1 MMPINPLATSE
12 FKIERVLTYDQ
23 PTWTPLLVKRA
34 FSLAHALDAEMIAPD
49 ARVMTFELNGAVFV
63 FQTLHLA
70 FHHVVQGEHEGQPW
84 MVSFCVVCNAGAT
97 FDPRVNGVVHH
108 FAGNA
113 MYNAMTLL
121 SDAQTGS
128 YWNHLT
134 GECLHGTLR
143 GEQLQPLS
151 VLNPM
156 TAQTALAAYPDAQL
170 IFSQLNKRELL
181 DAEADYRFALSDP
194 KDAVLSEMLLK
205 TLDAREDTRLP
216 RLDMGL
222 GVWTR
227 ETARYYPYTRLNVH
241 NNALIDV
248 IDGRRLAVYVDPLSS
263 NPGAFY
269 TDAFSAKWRGA
280 DLLLGTG
287 DTLRGSLLHTATGR
301 RSPERPKQMFVR
313 WYAFAYTFPGCD
325 IFAG

>member
-1 MMPINPLATSE
+1 MVSLNPLATSE
-12 FKIERVLTYDQ
+12 FKVDRVLVFDQ
-23 PTWTPLLVKRA
+23 PSWSPLHVKRT
-34 FSLAHALDAEMIAPD
+34 FSLAHALEAEMIAPD
-49 ARVMTFELNGAVFV
+49 ARVMYFELNGTVFV

-70 FHHVVQGEHEGQPW
+70 FHHVVQGEFNGQAW
-84 MVSFCVVCNAGAT
+84 MVSFCVVCNAGAA
-97 FDPRVNGVVHH
+97 FNPLVNGTVYH

-121 SDAQTGS
+121 VDDETNS

-134 GECLHGTLR
+134 GECLHGELK
-143 GEQLQPLS
+143 GAQLEGYGVLS
-151 VLNPM
+151 PA
-156 TAQTALAAYPDAQL
+156 TAKEALETYPEAQL
-170 IFSQLNKRELL
+170 IFSQLNKRELIE
-181 DAEADYRFALSDP
+181 AEADYRFAISEP
-194 KDAVLSEMLLK
+194 KDAVLSDMFIK

-222 GVWTR
+222 GVWTG

-248 IDGRRLAVYVDPLSS
+248 IDGRRLVVYVDPVNA

-269 TDAFSAKWRGA
+269 TDAYRATWRGT
-280 DLLLGTG
+280 DLNLGTG
-287 DTLRGSLLHTATGR
+287 DVYRGGLLHTASGADA
-301 RSPERPKQMFVR
+301 PERPKQMFVR
-313 WYAFAYTFPGCD
+313 WYAFAFTFPGCD

>member
-1 MMPINPLATSE
+1 MSINPLATSE
-12 FKIERVLTYDQ
+12 FKIERVLTFDQ
-23 PTWTPLLVKRA
+23 PTWTPLYVKRT
-34 FSLAHALDAEMIAPD
+34 FSLAHALEAEMIDPN
-49 ARVMTFELNGAVFV
+49 ARVMTFELNGTHFV

-97 FDPRVNGVVHH
+97 FDPRVNDVIHH

-121 SDAQTGS
+121 SDAETHS

-134 GECLHGTLR
+134 GECLHGSLR
-143 GEQLQPLS
+143 GYSLQPLA
-151 VLNPM
+151 VLNAM
-156 TAQTALAAYPDAQL
+156 TAGAALEAYPDAHL
-170 IFSQLNKRELL
+170 IFSQLNMREQIE
-181 DAEADYRFALSDP
+181 AEEDYRFALSDP
-194 KDAVLSEMLLK
+194 KDAVLSDMLLK
-205 TLDAREDTRLP
+205 TLDVREDTRLP

-222 GVWTR
+222 GVWTH

-241 NNALIDV
+241 QNALIDV
-248 IDGRRLAVYVDPLSS
+248 IDGRRLVVYVDPISS

-269 TDAFSAKWRGA
+269 TQAFGAKWRGNE
-280 DLLLGTG
+280 LRLGNG
-287 DTLRGSLLHTATGR
+287 DVLRGGVLYTENGKV
-301 RSPERPKQMFVR
+301 SPERPKQMFVR